1 MAKKAYITAEGI
13 VKQLT
18 EANAIASNAHAVEKA
33 DGAFEGHPEEDID
46 TINRILRMARRHA
59 DLLDEA
65 GKALIVST
73 EAHAKWVYG
82 DHFEHDPW
90 DDFKE
95 DED

>member
-1 MAKKAYITAEGI
+1 MAKKKYITAEGI
-13 VKQLT
+13 VKQL
-18 EANAIASNAHAVEKA
+18 EGANAIASNAHAVEKG
-33 DGAFEGHPEEDID
+33 DTNFDGHPQEDID
-46 TINRILRMARRHA
+46 TINRILRLARRNI

-82 DHFEHDPW
+82 NHFEHDPW
-90 DDFKE
+90 DDFDE